1 MGFAE
6 QLNEILSRLPDNRQT
21 LLFSATLPKSLVEF
35 ASAGL
40 SEPVLVRLDVE
51 SKISEQLKVQ
61 IIRSLFV
68 YVMS

>member
-61 IIRSLFV
+61 IRSLFV
-68 YVMS
+68 YAIS